1 MINWRT
7 ISYGLTFGTLD
18 AISLPIVKAVSTGWD
33 KAWMLLPVLMYGAS
47 PFILLSALREET
59 LTIMNLVWDLTSDLI
74 VTFIGLVIFAESLS
88 PMKFLGV
95 CFSFLALFCMSYESA
110 TVNEFLT
117 SNLQRFRN
125 GISSPRI

>member
-7 ISYGLTFGTLD
+7 ITYGLTFGTLD
-18 AISLPIVKAVSTGWD
+18 AIALPIVKGVSTGWD
-33 KAWMLLPVLMYGAS
+33 KAWMLVPVLLYATS
-47 PFILLSALREET
+47 PFILLSALRQET

-95 CFSFLALFCMSYESA
+95 LFSFLALFCMSYESA

-117 SNLQRFRN
+117 SNLQRFRAN
-125 GISSPRI
+125 FTNP

>member
-7 ISYGLTFGTLD
+7 LTYGLTFGALD
-18 AISLPIVKAVSTGWD
+18 AIALPIVKGVSTGWD
-33 KAWMLLPVLMYGAS
+33 KAWMLLPVFMYGAS

-95 CFSFLALFCMSYESA
+95 CFSFMALFCMSYESA

-117 SNLQRFRN
+117 SNLQRFRGN
-125 GISSPRI
+125 FTTKQ

>member
-7 ISYGLTFGTLD
+7 ITYGITFGALD
-18 AISLPIVKAVSTGWD
+18 AIALPIVKGVSIGWD
-33 KAWMLLPVLMYGAS
+33 KAWMLLPVFMYGAS
-47 PFILLSALREET
+47 PFLLLSALREET

-117 SNLQRFRN
+117 SNLQRFR
-125 GISSPRI
+125 GLST

>member
-7 ISYGLTFGTLD
+7 LTYGLTFGTID
-18 AISLPIVKAVSTGWD
+18 AIALPIVKGVSTGWD
-33 KAWMLLPVLMYGAS
+33 KAWMLLPVLVYASS
-47 PFILLSALREET
+47 PFILLSALREES
-59 LTIMNLVWDLTSDLI
+59 LTIMNLVWDLTSDI
-74 VTFIGLVIFAESLS
+74 IITFIGLVVFAESLS

-117 SNLQRFRN
+117 ANLQRLR
-125 GISSPRI
+125 GSGASPRT

>member
-7 ISYGLTFGTLD
+7 ITYGLTFGTLD
-18 AISLPIVKAVSTGWD
+18 AIALPIVKGVSIGWD
-33 KAWMLLPVLMYGAS
+33 KAWMIVPVLMYATS
-47 PFILLSALREET
+47 PFILLSALRQET

-95 CFSFLALFCMSYESA
+95 LFSFMALFCMSYESA

-117 SNLQRFRN
+117 SNLQRFRAN
-125 GISSPRI
+125 FTAK